1 VRCISSNSRTAGEG
15 YGSRP
20 LFCFPGRARKFF
32 GTVSRS
38 GAVSVIITEGH
49 KNFTEALNMAN
60 KLPWTTPKV
69 QTLYTTSSVG
79 RLIAE
84 YLDAGGQMLQM
95 REGVLGDGDVL
106 LYDDAGKLKTYVIRE
121 VAINEWSSGHKV
133 RGYNRIPEKY
143 RALLDK

>member
-1 VRCISSNSRTAGEG
+1 MRCISSNSRTAGEG

-38 GAVSVIITEGH
+38 GAVSVTITEGH
-49 KNFTEALNMAN
+49 K
-60 KLPWTTPKV
+60 KLYGGAEKV

-95 REGVLGDGDVL
+95 REGVLGHGDVL
-106 LYDDAGKLKTYVIRE
+106 LYDDAGKLKTYVTRE

-133 RGYNRIPEKY
+133 RGYNRMPEKY
-143 RALLDK
+143 RALLDKQR

>member
-1 VRCISSNSRTAGEG
+1 
-15 YGSRP
+15 
-20 LFCFPGRARKFF
+20 
-32 GTVSRS
+32 
-38 GAVSVIITEGH
+38 
-49 KNFTEALNMAN
+49 MAN

-95 REGVLGDGDVL
+95 REGVLGHGDVL

-121 VAINEWSSGHKV
+121 VAINGS
-133 RGYNRIPEKY
+133 
-143 RALLDK
+143 LDGENNFPIRLANTNFIL

>member
-1 VRCISSNSRTAGEG
+1 
-15 YGSRP
+15 
-20 LFCFPGRARKFF
+20 
-32 GTVSRS
+32 
-38 GAVSVIITEGH
+38 
-49 KNFTEALNMAN
+49 MAN

-95 REGVLGDGDVL
+95 REGVLGHGDVL

-121 VAINEWSSGHKV
+121 VAINEWSSGHKI
-133 RGYNRIPEKY
+133 RGYNRMPRNTGRYWINRDNGKRE
-143 RALLDK
+143 RREFSRRLFVFS

>member
-1 VRCISSNSRTAGEG
+1 
-15 YGSRP
+15 
-20 LFCFPGRARKFF
+20 
-32 GTVSRS
+32 
-38 GAVSVIITEGH
+38 
-49 KNFTEALNMAN
+49 MAN

-95 REGVLGDGDVL
+95 REGVLGHGDVL

-121 VAINEWSSGHKV
+121 WSSGHKV
-133 RGYNRIPEKY
+133 RGYNRMPEKY
-143 RALLDK
+143 RALLDKQR

>member
-1 VRCISSNSRTAGEG
+1 
-15 YGSRP
+15 
-20 LFCFPGRARKFF
+20 
-32 GTVSRS
+32 
-38 GAVSVIITEGH
+38 
-49 KNFTEALNMAN
+49 MAN

-95 REGVLGDGDVL
+95 REGVLGHGDVL

-133 RGYNRIPEKY
+133 RGYNRMPEKY
-143 RALLDK
+143 RDNGKKRTAGKLPPSFCLQLKAITTRKPNAITAPMVTSG

>member
-1 VRCISSNSRTAGEG
+1 
-15 YGSRP
+15 
-20 LFCFPGRARKFF
+20 
-32 GTVSRS
+32 
-38 GAVSVIITEGH
+38 
-49 KNFTEALNMAN
+49 MAS

-95 REGVLGDGDVL
+95 REGVL

-133 RGYNRIPEKY
+133 RGHNRMPEKY
-143 RALLDK
+143 RALLDKQR

>member
-1 VRCISSNSRTAGEG
+1 
-15 YGSRP
+15 
-20 LFCFPGRARKFF
+20 
-32 GTVSRS
+32 
-38 GAVSVIITEGH
+38 
-49 KNFTEALNMAN
+49 MAN

-95 REGVLGDGDVL
+95 REGVLGHGDVL
-106 LYDDAGKLKTYVIRE
+106 LYDDVIRE

-133 RGYNRIPEKY
+133 RGYNRMPEKY
-143 RALLDK
+143 RALLDKQR

>member
-1 VRCISSNSRTAGEG
+1 
-15 YGSRP
+15 
-20 LFCFPGRARKFF
+20 
-32 GTVSRS
+32 
-38 GAVSVIITEGH
+38 
-49 KNFTEALNMAN
+49 MAN

-95 REGVLGDGDVL
+95 REGVLGHGDVL
-106 LYDDAGKLKTYVIRE
+106 LYDDA
-121 VAINEWSSGHKV
+121 EWSSGHKV
-133 RGYNRIPEKY
+133 RGYNRMPEKY

>member
-1 VRCISSNSRTAGEG
+1 
-15 YGSRP
+15 
-20 LFCFPGRARKFF
+20 
-32 GTVSRS
+32 
-38 GAVSVIITEGH
+38 
-49 KNFTEALNMAN
+49 MAN
-60 KLPWTTPKV
+60 KLPWTALKV

-95 REGVLGDGDVL
+95 REGVLGHGDVL

-133 RGYNRIPEKY
+133 RGYNRMPEKY
-143 RALLDK
+143 RALLDKLCLQLKAITTRKPNAITAPMVTNG

>member
-1 VRCISSNSRTAGEG
+1 
-15 YGSRP
+15 
-20 LFCFPGRARKFF
+20 
-32 GTVSRS
+32 
-38 GAVSVIITEGH
+38 
-49 KNFTEALNMAN
+49 MAN

-95 REGVLGDGDVL
+95 REGVLGHGDVL

-121 VAINEWSSGHKV
+121 VAINEWSSGHKTV
-133 RGYNRIPEKY
+133 PKNFLARPGKQKSGREP
-143 RALLDK
+143 

>member
-1 VRCISSNSRTAGEG
+1 
-15 YGSRP
+15 
-20 LFCFPGRARKFF
+20 
-32 GTVSRS
+32 
-38 GAVSVIITEGH
+38 
-49 KNFTEALNMAN
+49 MAN

-95 REGVLGDGDVL
+95 REGVL

-121 VAINEWSSGHKV
+121 VAINEWSSGHKI
-133 RGYNRIPEKY
+133 RGYNRMPEKY
-143 RALLDK
+143 RALLDKQR